1 MMLNSVVTM
10 VKDRDGDG
18 DHLTLSQS
26 KIAIAMHKAI
36 VKGHESAKSGRIQTM
51 GLDDVID
58 TTPRAHRTFIN
69 FGDKPGSFVFVDG
82 FDPSHF

>member
-1 MMLNSVVTM
+1 
-10 VKDRDGDG
+10 
-18 DHLTLSQS
+18 
-26 KIAIAMHKAI
+26 MHKAI

-51 GLDDVID
+51 RLDDVID

-69 FGDKPGSFVFVDG
+69 FGDKPGSFVFVNG